1 MKRKEFITISFT
13 ALLLKA
19 CNRNPRNKVMK
30 DEFFSYG
37 LDNKASFPWIKLSE
51 DERKKYLSP
60 LKLFKVLRSH
70 KIRNSYIGIA
80 KIAIDEFQEILA
92 CSSTDGKV
100 NIWHLLSGELIAS
113 YSHERNASS
122 VVIGE
127 KGDVISGGW
136 DKRIKIWNYFSNQL
150 SQTLETPSAV
160 GCLAI
165 NLRANYL
172 AAAINYSDKVKVIV
186 WNLKSLKQIA
196 EISDERFWAFDLLAF
211 NDTGERLYARGGLG
225 ENRVWEMP
233 STKLIRAFPDSHYG
247 EVSYCSIDDRG
258 RILATASDRHNEVY
272 LWDTVS
278 GKRIQI
284 IEAAPISDGGPF
296 VPNVLLNHN
305 GSILITAT
313 LNGNIRISCTESKEL
328 LQEFPGKH
336 KPGISSLAISNRY
349 LVSGDHDG
357 NVKLWKFTA

>member
-1 MKRKEFITISFT
+1 
-13 ALLLKA
+13 
-19 CNRNPRNKVMK
+19 MK

-37 LDNKASFPWIKLSE
+37 LDSKASLPWIKLSE

-70 KIRNSYIGIA
+70 KIRNSYMGVA
-80 KIAIDEFQEILA
+80 QIAIDELQEILA
-92 CSSTDGKV
+92 CSSRDGKV
-100 NIWHLLSGELIAS
+100 SIWHLLSGDLIAS
-113 YSHERNASS
+113 YSHERNAGA

-127 KGDVISGGW
+127 KGDVISGGS
-136 DKRIKIWNYFSNQL
+136 DNRIKIWNYLSNQL

-172 AAAINYSDKVKVIV
+172 AAAINYSRQVKVIV
-186 WNLKSLKQIA
+186 WNLKSFKQIA
-196 EISDERFWAFDLLAF
+196 EISDERFWEFDLLAF

-247 EVSYCSIDDRG
+247 EWSYSSIDDRG
-258 RILATASDRHNEVY
+258 RVLATASDRENEVY
-272 LWDTVS
+272 LWDTVN
-278 GKRIQI
+278 GKRIQV
-284 IEAAPISDGGPF
+284 IEAAPASDGGPF
-296 VPNVLLNHN
+296 DPNVLLNHN
-305 GSILITAT
+305 GSILITAA
-313 LNGNIRISCTESKEL
+313 LNGNIRISSTESKEL
-328 LQEFPGKH
+328 LQEFPGEH
-336 KPGISSLAISNRY
+336 ESEISSLAISNKY

-357 NVKLWKFTA
+357 NLKLWQFTA

>member
-1 MKRKEFITISFT
+1 
-13 ALLLKA
+13 
-19 CNRNPRNKVMK
+19 MK

-37 LDNKASFPWIKLSE
+37 LDNKASLPSIKLSE

-70 KIRNSYIGIA
+70 KIRDSFMGVA
-80 KIAIDEFQEILA
+80 QIAIDELQGILA
-92 CSSTDGKV
+92 CSSRDGKV
-100 NIWHLLSGELIAS
+100 SIWHLLSGELIAS
-113 YSHERNASS
+113 YSHERNAGA

-127 KGDVISGGW
+127 KGDVISGGS
-136 DKRIKIWNYFSNQL
+136 DNRIKIWNYFSNQL
-150 SQTLETPSAV
+150 SRTLETPSAV

-172 AAAINYSDKVKVIV
+172 AAAINYSRQVKVIV
-186 WNLKSLKQIA
+186 WNLKSFEQIA

-247 EVSYCSIDDRG
+247 EVSYSSIDDRG
-258 RILATASDRHNEVY
+258 RIIATASDRDSKVY

-278 GKRIQI
+278 GKRIQV
-284 IEAAPISDGGPF
+284 IEVVPIWEAGPF
-296 VPNVLLNHN
+296 DPKVLLNHN
-305 GSILITAT
+305 GSILITAA
-313 LNGNIRISCTESKEL
+313 LNGNIRISSTESKEL
-328 LQEFPGKH
+328 LQEFPGEH
-336 KPGISSLAISNRY
+336 EAGISSLAISNKF

-357 NVKLWKFTA
+357 NLKLWKFTA

>member
-1 MKRKEFITISFT
+1 
-13 ALLLKA
+13 
-19 CNRNPRNKVMK
+19 MK

-37 LDNKASFPWIKLSE
+37 LDNKASLPSIKLSE

-70 KIRNSYIGIA
+70 KIRNSDMGVA
-80 KIAIDEFQEILA
+80 QIAIDELQGILA
-92 CSSTDGKV
+92 CSSRDGKV
-100 NIWHLLSGELIAS
+100 SIWHLLSGELIAS
-113 YSHERNASS
+113 YSHERNAGA

-127 KGDVISGGW
+127 KGDVISGGS
-136 DKRIKIWNYFSNQL
+136 DNRIKIWNYFSNQL
-150 SQTLETPSAV
+150 SRTLEAPSAV

-165 NLRANYL
+165 NLRTNYL
-172 AAAINYSDKVKVIV
+172 AAAINYSHQVKVIV
-186 WNLKSLKQIA
+186 WNLKSFEQIA
-196 EISDERFWAFDLLAF
+196 EISDERFWDFDLLAF

-225 ENRVWEMP
+225 ENRVWDMP

-258 RILATASDRHNEVY
+258 RVIATASDRDSKVY

-278 GKRIQI
+278 GKRIQV
-284 IEAAPISDGGPF
+284 IEVVPIWEAGPF
-296 VPNVLLNHN
+296 DPKVLLNHN
-305 GSILITAT
+305 GSILITAA
-313 LNGNIRISCTESKEL
+313 LNGNIRISSTESKEI

-336 KPGISSLAISNRY
+336 KPGISSLAISNKF

-357 NVKLWKFTA
+357 NLKLWQFTA